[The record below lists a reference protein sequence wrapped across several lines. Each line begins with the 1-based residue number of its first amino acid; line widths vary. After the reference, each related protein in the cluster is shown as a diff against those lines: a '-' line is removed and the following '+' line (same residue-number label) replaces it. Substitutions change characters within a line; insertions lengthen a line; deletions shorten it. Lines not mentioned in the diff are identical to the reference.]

1 MHQLGQRQT
10 AQRRAIQEAIQTAS
24 RPLTASEILGEA
36 KSAYAGLGIATVYR
50 AVNLLVEEGWLKSVR
65 LPGEPARFERAD
77 GGHHHFFQCRA
88 CGVTFTVEGCA
99 GGLESLVPDG
109 FHVERHEIVLYG
121 TCGSCVTT
129 PARR

>member
-1 MHQLGQRQT
+1 MPQVGQRKT
-10 AQRRAIQEAIQTAS
+10 AQRRAIQEAIHTAG
-24 RPLTASEILGEA
+24 RPLTASEILAEA
-36 KSAYAGLGIATVYR
+36 RNSHPALGIATVYR

-88 CGVTFTVEGCA
+88 CGLTYTVEGCA

-109 FHVERHEIVLYG
+109 FQVERHEIVLYG
-121 TCGSCVTT
+121 TCEGC
-129 PARR
+129 A